1 MFVLE
6 NCENSIRRQ
15 RPGKREQNSIMVKM
29 TESREVTWRIFT
41 NVQKCIDNTLG
52 ECYYNAKE
60 TSYEL
65 RKKWGERSA

>member
-1 MFVLE
+1 MIVM
-6 NCENSIRRQ
+6 C
-15 RPGKREQNSIMVKM
+15 KRTVVDKM
-29 TESREVTWRIFT
+29 TETVKWYWCKYTKVE
-41 NVQKCIDNTLG
+41 KCIDNTLG